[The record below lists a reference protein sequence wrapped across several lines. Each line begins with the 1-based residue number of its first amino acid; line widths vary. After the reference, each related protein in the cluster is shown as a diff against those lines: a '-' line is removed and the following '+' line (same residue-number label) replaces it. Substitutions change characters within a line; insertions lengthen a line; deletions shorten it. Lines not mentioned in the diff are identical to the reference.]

1 MREAIK
7 KLKNC
12 FWGEYLIGTI
22 LFGLLTLSLIV
33 LAVSSGIKLNNA
45 KSEATEYFH
54 CNEVVF
60 CFNTDE
66 TSPEPLGYY
75 IEARLFD
82 TDGQMSKTY
91 VLYKKAREWYFL
103 EQKNNIITAIT
114 IPFGVFCGIM
124 AAWELYFMI
133 DGIIYVRKQNK
144 RTEIH
149 D

>member
-33 LAVSSGIKLNNA
+33 LAVSSDIKLNNA

-54 CNEVVF
+54 CDEVVF

-75 IEARLFD
+75 VEARNY
-82 TDGQMSKTY
+82 TSDGQMSKTY
-91 VLYKKAREWYFL
+91 IHHNKAKEWYSL
-103 EQKNNIITAIT
+103 QENNGVIIAIS
-114 IPFGVFCGIM
+114 IPFGVFCGILTAM
-124 AAWELYFMI
+124 ELYFMI
-133 DGIIYVRKQNK
+133 DGIMHARRRKKRAEIYN
-144 RTEIH
+144 
-149 D
+149 